1 MRLST
6 LTSKE
11 STLVFRAL
19 LTAFAFPGRVSQL
32 PRELVAR
39 MPALCLPMLALTD
52 IETTMCAPDQPELQ
66 AEIATITGAR
76 TVASRDAQFVMHDAM
91 PTDETTLN
99 LHRGTTYQP
108 ELGCRLV
115 LAWNVPTVTAVPA
128 LPDST
133 QLRLSGPGVVS
144 GTTLTVNSASAAF
157 LTARSV
163 ANSRPPMG
171 IDCWLVSATGEVI
184 GLPRTTHIAAMSFAG
199 SVPGKN

>member
-1 MRLST
+1 MQLTT

-52 IETTMCAPDQPELQ
+52 IETTMCATDQPELQ

-76 TVASRDAQFVMHDAM
+76 TVASREAQFVMHDAM

-115 LAWNVPTVTAVPA
+115 LAWNVPTLPA
-128 LPDST
+128 SPDST
-133 QLRLSGPGVVS
+133 QVKLSGPGVVN
-144 GTTLTVNSASAAF
+144 GTTLAVSSASAAF
-157 LTARSV
+157 LAARSV
-163 ANSRPPMG
+163 ANSRPPTG
-171 IDCWLVSATGEVI
+171 IDCWLVSATGEVV
-184 GLPRTTHIAAMSFAG
+184 GLPRTTRIEATDFAG
-199 SVPGKN
+199 SVVGKN

>member
-1 MRLST
+1 MRLTT

-19 LTAFAFPGRVSQL
+19 LSAFAFPGRVSQL

-115 LAWNVPTVTAVPA
+115 LAWNVPTLPA
-128 LPDST
+128 SPDSI
-133 QLRLSGPGVVS
+133 QVKLSGPGVVN
-144 GTTLTVNSASAAF
+144 GTTLAVSSASAAF
-157 LTARSV
+157 LAARSV
-163 ANSRPPMG
+163 ANSRPPTG
-171 IDCWLVSATGEVI
+171 IDCWLVSATGEVV
-184 GLPRTTHIAAMSFAG
+184 GLPRTTRIEAMDFAG
-199 SVPGKN
+199 SVAGKN

>member
-1 MRLST
+1 MRLTT

-76 TVASRDAQFVMHDAM
+76 TVASREAQFVMHDAM
-91 PTDETTLN
+91 PSEETTLS

-115 LAWNVPTVTAVPA
+115 LAWTPPA
-128 LPDST
+128 SPDST

-144 GTTLTVNSASAAF
+144 GTTLTVDSASEAF

-163 ANSRPPMG
+163 ANSRPPTG
-171 IDCWLVSATGEVI
+171 IDCWLVSATGEVV
-184 GLPRTTHIAAMSFAG
+184 GLPRTTRLEAMDFAG
-199 SVPGKN
+199 SVPGNN

>member
-1 MRLST
+1 MRLTT

-76 TVASRDAQFVMHDAM
+76 TVASREAQFVMHDAM

-115 LAWNVPTVTAVPA
+115 LAWTVTTVPA
-128 LPDST
+128 SPDST

-157 LTARSV
+157 WAARSV

-171 IDCWLVSATGEVI
+171 IDCWLVSATGEVV
-184 GLPRTTHIAAMSFAG
+184 GLPRTTHIEAMDFAG
-199 SVPGKN
+199 SVAGNN

>member
-1 MRLST
+1 
-6 LTSKE
+6 
-11 STLVFRAL
+11 
-19 LTAFAFPGRVSQL
+19 
-32 PRELVAR
+32 
-39 MPALCLPMLALTD
+39 MLALTD

-76 TVASRDAQFVMHDAM
+76 TMTSREAQFVMHDAI
-91 PTDETTLN
+91 PNDETTLN

-115 LAWNVPTVTAVPA
+115 LAWTPPA
-128 LPDST
+128 SSDSIEVK
-133 QLRLSGPGVVS
+133 LSGPGVVN
-144 GTTLTVNSASAAF
+144 GTTLAVSSASTAF

-163 ANSRPPMG
+163 ANSRPPTG

>member
-1 MRLST
+1 MRLTT

-76 TVASRDAQFVMHDAM
+76 TVASREAQFVMHDAM

-115 LAWNVPTVTAVPA
+115 LAWTVTTVPA
-128 LPDST
+128 SPDST

-144 GTTLTVNSASAAF
+144 GTTLTVNCASAAF
-157 LTARSV
+157 WAARSV

-184 GLPRTTHIAAMSFAG
+184 GLPRTTHIAAMDFAG

>member
-76 TVASRDAQFVMHDAM
+76 TVASREAQFVMHDAM

-115 LAWNVPTVTAVPA
+115 LAWNVPTLPA
-128 LPDST
+128 TPDST

-144 GTTLTVNSASAAF
+144 GTTLTVNGASAAF
-157 LTARSV
+157 WAARSV
-163 ANSRPPMG
+163 ANSRPPTG

>member
-1 MRLST
+1 MRLTT

-19 LTAFAFPGRVSQL
+19 LAAFAFPGRASQL
-32 PRELVAR
+32 PRDLVAR

-76 TVASRDAQFVMHDAM
+76 TVASREAQFVMHDAM

-115 LAWNVPTVTAVPA
+115 LAWTVTTVPA
-128 LPDST
+128 SPDST

-144 GTTLTVNSASAAF
+144 GTTLTVNSTSAAF
-157 LTARSV
+157 LAARSV

-184 GLPRTTHIAAMSFAG
+184 GLPRTTHIAAMDFAG

>member
-1 MRLST
+1 MQLTT

-52 IETTMCAPDQPELQ
+52 IETTMCATDQPELQ

-76 TVASRDAQFVMHDAM
+76 TVASREAQFVMHDAM
-91 PTDETTLN
+91 PTDETTLS
-99 LHRGTTYQP
+99 LSRGTTYQP

-115 LAWNVPTVTAVPA
+115 LAWNVPTPPA
-128 LPDST
+128 SSDSIEVK
-133 QLRLSGPGVVS
+133 LSGPGVVN
-144 GTTLTVNSASAAF
+144 GTTLAVSSASAAF
-157 LTARSV
+157 LAARSV
-163 ANSRPPMG
+163 ANSRPPTG
-171 IDCWLVSATGEVI
+171 IDCWLVSATGEVV
-184 GLPRTTHIAAMSFAG
+184 GLPRTTRIEATDFAG
-199 SVPGKN
+199 SVVGKN

>member
-1 MRLST
+1 MRLTT

-76 TVASRDAQFVMHDAM
+76 TVASREAQFVMHDAM

-115 LAWNVPTVTAVPA
+115 LAWTVQTVPA
-128 LPDST
+128 SPDST

-157 LTARSV
+157 LAARSV

-171 IDCWLVSATGEVI
+171 IDCWLVSTTGEVI
-184 GLPRTTHIAAMSFAG
+184 GLPRTTHIAVMDFAG

>member
-76 TVASRDAQFVMHDAM
+76 TVASREAQFVMHDAM

-115 LAWNVPTVTAVPA
+115 LAWTLPA
-128 LPDST
+128 SPDST

-157 LTARSV
+157 LAARSV
-163 ANSRPPMG
+163 ANSRPPTG

>member
-1 MRLST
+1 M
-6 LTSKE
+6 
-11 STLVFRAL
+11 VFRAL
-19 LTAFAFPGRVSQL
+19 LSAFAFPGRVSQL
-32 PRELVAR
+32 PLELVAR

-91 PTDETTLN
+91 PNDETTLN

-115 LAWNVPTVTAVPA
+115 LAWTVPTLPA
-128 LPDST
+128 SPDST
-133 QLRLSGPGVVS
+133 QVKLSGPGVVN
-144 GTTLTVNSASAAF
+144 GATLAVSSASAAF

-163 ANSRPPMG
+163 ANSRSPMG
-171 IDCWLVSATGEVI
+171 IDCWLVSATGEVV
-184 GLPRTTHIAAMSFAG
+184 GLPRTTHIEAMDFAG
-199 SVPGKN
+199 SAAGNN

>member
-1 MRLST
+1 MRLTT

-19 LTAFAFPGRVSQL
+19 LSAFAFPGRVSQL

-115 LAWNVPTVTAVPA
+115 LAWNVPTLPA
-128 LPDST
+128 SPDST

-144 GTTLTVNSASAAF
+144 GTTLTVSSASAAF
-157 LTARSV
+157 LAARSV
-163 ANSRPPMG
+163 ANSRPPTG
-171 IDCWLVSATGEVI
+171 IDCWLVSATGEVV
-184 GLPRTTHIAAMSFAG
+184 GLPRTTRIEAMDFAG
-199 SVPGKN
+199 SVAGKN

>member
-1 MRLST
+1 MRLTT

-19 LTAFAFPGRVSQL
+19 LSAFAFPGRVSQL

-91 PTDETTLN
+91 PTDETTLS
-99 LHRGTTYQP
+99 LSRGTTYQP

-115 LAWNVPTVTAVPA
+115 LAWTPPA
-128 LPDST
+128 SSDSIEVK
-133 QLRLSGPGVVS
+133 LSGPGVVN
-144 GTTLTVNSASAAF
+144 GTTLAVSSASAAF
-157 LTARSV
+157 LAARSV
-163 ANSRPPMG
+163 ANSRSPMG
-171 IDCWLVSATGEVI
+171 IDCWLVSAPGEVV
-184 GLPRTTHIAAMSFAG
+184 GLPRTTRIEAMDFAG
-199 SVPGKN
+199 SVVGKN

>member
-1 MRLST
+1 MRLTT

-52 IETTMCAPDQPELQ
+52 IETTMCATDQPELQ

-115 LAWNVPTVTAVPA
+115 LAWTVTTVPA
-128 LPDST
+128 SPDST

-157 LTARSV
+157 LAARSV

-184 GLPRTTHIAAMSFAG
+184 GLPRTTQIEAMDFAG

>member
-1 MRLST
+1 M
-6 LTSKE
+6 
-11 STLVFRAL
+11 VFRAL
-19 LTAFAFPGRVSQL
+19 LSAFAFPGRVSQL

-91 PTDETTLN
+91 PNDETTLN

-115 LAWNVPTVTAVPA
+115 LAWTLPA
-128 LPDST
+128 SPNSI
-133 QLRLSGPGVVS
+133 QVKLSGPGVVN
-144 GTTLTVNSASAAF
+144 GATLAVSSASAAF

-163 ANSRPPMG
+163 ANSRSPMG
-171 IDCWLVSATGEVI
+171 IDCWLVSATGEVV
-184 GLPRTTHIAAMSFAG
+184 GLPRTTHIEAMDFAG
-199 SVPGKN
+199 SAAGNN

>member
-1 MRLST
+1 MQLTT

-19 LTAFAFPGRVSQL
+19 LSAFAFPGRVLQL
-32 PRELVAR
+32 PLDLVSR

-91 PTDETTLN
+91 PTDETTLS
-99 LHRGTTYQP
+99 LSRGTTYQP

-115 LAWNVPTVTAVPA
+115 LAWNVPTLPA
-128 LPDST
+128 SPDST
-133 QLRLSGPGVVS
+133 QVKLSGPGVVN
-144 GTTLTVNSASAAF
+144 GTTLAVSSASAAF
-157 LTARSV
+157 LAARSV

-199 SVPGKN
+199 SAPGKN